1 MGLVQV
7 NGAVELNQFFPA
19 GRSDADTTNVRVRVD
34 PTSFRYVEALGAAP
48 INLPWMTTA
57 RVRGEGTHD
66 VLSHIKGRGG
76 RPPGDYMRVRLES
89 VDAPELHF
97 RPRNPLRTPTK
108 TQREAFKRFNE
119 EYRQWCAE
127 MAVFRLVEHLDDLAT
142 NGAVSCLV
150 ETEVEAPNEIFDA
163 YGRFVGII
171 QLHSTEGPQT
181 LNDWLLDRGLALPA
195 FYSSARIDEIDRLT
209 TIAADASRKD
219 RGIWDVYRNQ
229 IEAFDPV
236 LRFRKLTDFTRADA
250 AKDRQRFTTPKLF
263 RRQAAWEAALLAKLP
278 VAKTLPEFL
287 GSGTGN
293 EYVTLDDFRLQGLEA
308 APTHFLGDLIRPTG
322 RLRLRPEQIIFK
334 EKPSTLVDQEG
345 RLIVGW

>member
-7 NGAVELNQFFPA
+7 DGAIELSQFFPA

-34 PTSFRYVEALGAAP
+34 PTSFRYVEAFGAAP
-48 INLPWMTTA
+48 INLGWVTTA
-57 RVRGEGTHD
+57 RVRGEGTHA

-76 RPPGDYMRVRLES
+76 RPPGDYLRVRLES

-97 RPRNPLRTPTK
+97 RPTNPLPIPTK

-150 ETEVEAPNEIFDA
+150 ETEVVAPNEVFDA
-163 YGRFVGII
+163 YGRFVGVI
-171 QLHSTEGPQT
+171 QLHSAAGPQR

-209 TIAADASRKD
+209 AIAVDASRND
-219 RGIWDVYRNQ
+219 RGVWDVYRNQ
-229 IEAFDPV
+229 IEAFDPD
-236 LRFRKLTDFTRADA
+236 LRFRKLTGFTRTDA
-250 AKDRQRFTTPKLF
+250 AKDRRRFTTPKLF
-263 RRQAAWEAALLAKLP
+263 RRQAAWEAARLAKLP
-278 VAKTLPEFL
+278 VATTLQEFL

-293 EYVTLDDFRLQGLEA
+293 EYVTLEDFRLQGLEA
-308 APTHFLGDLIRPTG
+308 APTRFLGDLIRSTS
-322 RLRLRPEQIIFK
+322 RLRLKPEQIIFK
-334 EKPSTLVDQEG
+334 EKPSTLVDPDGE
-345 RLIVGW
+345 LITDW